1 MDNLLSYIRL
11 QAELEEAKE
20 EARIQAQ
27 EEIVARIQEAKVI
40 IIIEELW
47 TSGKSMGLVTVHFF
61 FFFLSRRLP
70 SKKWRSRSKST
81 RRRCQIYM
89 KPWWVMIVLVEACS
103 FKAVSAIQL
112 IVGSNLGLRSS
123 PHSVI
128 GLKNLAQPLN
138 QSDEKLKPITIW
150 LLK

>member
-1 MDNLLSYIRL
+1 
-11 QAELEEAKE
+11 
-20 EARIQAQ
+20 
-27 EEIVARIQEAKVI
+27 
-40 IIIEELW
+40 
-47 TSGKSMGLVTVHFF
+47 
-61 FFFLSRRLP
+61 
-70 SKKWRSRSKST
+70 
-81 RRRCQIYM
+81 
-89 KPWWVMIVLVEACS
+89 MIVLVEACS

-138 QSDEKLKPITIW
+138 QSDEKLKSITIW

>member
-1 MDNLLSYIRL
+1 MDNLLSYLRL

-40 IIIEELW
+40 IVIAELW

-103 FKAVSAIQL
+103 FKAVNAIQL
-112 IVGSNLGLRSS
+112 IVGSNLVLRSS

>member
-47 TSGKSMGLVTVHFF
+47 TSGNWIDGFSNRPFF
-61 FFFLSRRLP
+61 FWQEAAQQEMTEQ
-70 SKKWRSRSKST
+70 K
-81 RRRCQIYM
+81 QIYEE
-89 KPWWVMIVLVEACS
+89 KV
-103 FKAVSAIQL
+103 
-112 IVGSNLGLRSS
+112 SNL
-123 PHSVI
+123 HEAMV
-128 GLKNLAQPLN
+128 
-138 QSDEKLKPITIW
+138 SDDCFSWSLFFQGC
-150 LLK
+150 

>member
-47 TSGKSMGLVTVHFF
+47 TSGNWIDGFSNRPFF
-61 FFFLSRRLP
+61 F
-70 SKKWRSRSKST
+70 
-81 RRRCQIYM
+81 
-89 KPWWVMIVLVEACS
+89 
-103 FKAVSAIQL
+103 
-112 IVGSNLGLRSS
+112 
-123 PHSVI
+123 
-128 GLKNLAQPLN
+128 
-138 QSDEKLKPITIW
+138 
-150 LLK
+150 

>member
-1 MDNLLSYIRL
+1 MDNLLSYLRL

-40 IIIEELW
+40 IIIAELW
-47 TSGKSMGLVTVHFF
+47 TSGKSVGLVTVHFF
-61 FFFLSRRLP
+61 FNRRLP

>member
-1 MDNLLSYIRL
+1 MDNLLSYLRL

-40 IIIEELW
+40 IIIAKLW

-103 FKAVSAIQL
+103 FKAVNAIQL

>member
-61 FFFLSRRLP
+61 FEQEAAQQEMTEQ
-70 SKKWRSRSKST
+70 K
-81 RRRCQIYM
+81 QIYEE
-89 KPWWVMIVLVEACS
+89 KV
-103 FKAVSAIQL
+103 
-112 IVGSNLGLRSS
+112 SNL
-123 PHSVI
+123 HEAMV
-128 GLKNLAQPLN
+128 
-138 QSDEKLKPITIW
+138 SDDCFSWSLFFQGC
-150 LLK
+150 

>member
-1 MDNLLSYIRL
+1 
-11 QAELEEAKE
+11 
-20 EARIQAQ
+20 
-27 EEIVARIQEAKVI
+27 
-40 IIIEELW
+40 
-47 TSGKSMGLVTVHFF
+47 
-61 FFFLSRRLP
+61 
-70 SKKWRSRSKST
+70 
-81 RRRCQIYM
+81 
-89 KPWWVMIVLVEACS
+89 MIVLVEACS

-112 IVGSNLGLRSS
+112 IFGSNLGLRSS